1 MTTAN
6 ESVMPDLCHRRFPFH
21 CVTALVLL
29 KKLGVDVTQVNMRAV
44 GCYENY
50 KGEVLEQSPAPGT
63 PLTSGVSISLDIGQ
77 WSAVDI
83 LPYQFFYGMTGI
95 TNRTGGWEDDARA
108 LMAPFDAAIV
118 RGKANADFEMLKYA
132 LSTIDYQHLKRFL
145 GLFDI
150 DHRRDMADRREANF
164 WAALMPTHH
173 LWAGNPVL
181 ISRILQH
188 MFGHKFS
195 IHENMPS
202 SQNIP
207 PAIRSR
213 LGTKYSRL
221 SSELVLGKSFTEYD
235 STYNIICET
244 RSDDIKNWLP
254 GKKKRKKLERILN
267 MCMPGNLEYWIRIR
281 VKRDPLVLGATSG
294 KAYLGYGTFI
304 SGHDVRAYRQQA

>member
-1 MTTAN
+1 MTSVN
-6 ESVMPDLCHRRFPFH
+6 GPVMPDLCHRRFPFH

-63 PLTSGVSISLDIGQ
+63 PLTSEVSILLDIGQ

-95 TNRTGGWEDDARA
+95 TNRSSGWEEDARA

-118 RGKANADFEMLKYA
+118 RGKANADYEMLKYA

-164 WAALMPTHH
+164 WAALMPSHH

-181 ISRILQH
+181 TSRILQH

-195 IHENMPS
+195 IRENIPS
-202 SQNIP
+202 SQKIP

-213 LGTKYSRL
+213 LGKEYSRL
-221 SSELVLGKSFTEYD
+221 GSELVLGKSFTEYD
-235 STYNIICET
+235 SAYEVICET
-244 RSDDIKNWLP
+244 RPNDIKNWLP
-254 GKKKRKKLERILN
+254 GKEKRLKLERILN
-267 MCMPGNLEYWIRIR
+267 MCMPGNLEYRIRIR
-281 VKRDPLVLGATSG
+281 IKRTLSTLGATSG
-294 KAYLGYGTFI
+294 KAYLGYGTFL
-304 SGHDVRAYRQQA
+304 SEHDVRAHRQQA